1 MGCVEQDSSP
11 GGYIKAGA
19 GGAGTLQLCTA
30 VGRQQSNQ
38 HQHQHQHEQTPGQ
51 QSPQPAQC
59 PAPLTV
65 PPQVLSLVV
74 AVAVAGPLYSLRQ
87 LGLGH
92 DLGLPAQPLPVV
104 GPVASPGQLPHL
116 VKR

>member
-1 MGCVEQDSSP
+1 MSMNRLLVSRAASLP
-11 GGYIKAGA
+11 
-19 GGAGTLQLCTA
+19 
-30 VGRQQSNQ
+30 S
-38 HQHQHQHEQTPGQ
+38 
-51 QSPQPAQC
+51 AQ
-59 PAPLTV
+59 PLTV
-65 PPQVLSLVV
+65 SPQVLSLVV